1 MTEMIL
7 NEVASTGHRA
17 PRIVRGHRRDT
28 QTKLIEKASWEDFRR
43 QPWEVLKHS
52 RVRAGANC
60 YVLYHP
66 AVLLRVL

>member
-1 MTEMIL
+1 MML
-7 NEVASTGHRA
+7 NEVTSTGHRA

-52 RVRAGANC
+52 SKGGG
-60 YVLYHP
+60 
-66 AVLLRVL
+66 